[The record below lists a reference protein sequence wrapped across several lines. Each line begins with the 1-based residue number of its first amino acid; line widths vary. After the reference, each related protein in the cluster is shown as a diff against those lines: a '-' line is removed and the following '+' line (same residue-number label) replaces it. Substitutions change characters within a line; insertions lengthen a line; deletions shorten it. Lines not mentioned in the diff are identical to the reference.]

1 MPYTKGTLAGD
12 FIEGV
17 LSEIPDAIAVSV
29 VNLSAGMSID
39 SYCNTPG
46 FDPDVATVYHTEVL
60 KAEQKALAA
69 LQLNESIKDIF
80 ITLDTQIHM
89 LTLSKTGKALY
100 YIVADAKKTNLGM
113 MRSTMQKYAKGI

>member
-1 MPYTKGTLAGD
+1 MPYSKGTLAGD

-39 SYCNTPG
+39 SYCSDPN
-46 FDPDVATVYHTEVL
+46 FDPDVAAVHHTEVL
-60 KAEQKALAA
+60 KAEQKAIAA
-69 LQLNESIKDIF
+69 LQMNDTVKDMF

-100 YIVADAKKTNLGM
+100 YIVADPQKTNLGM
-113 MRSTMQKYAKGI
+113 MRSTMRKFAKGI